1 MKSEAAIS
9 LKMSE
14 SKANMLDKGAIAIFN
29 ATSSSLRLYCRY
41 FTLSQYFSIYD
52 NLMCCTIVHH
62 IIYIHI
68 INRLQWPYCPEFPL
82 VHTEVNSCKDV

>member
-29 ATSSSLRLYCRY
+29 ATSSSLRLDSRY

-68 INRLQWPYCPEFPL
+68 IIVCSGLSVLNF
-82 VHTEVNSCKDV
+82 H

>member
-52 NLMCCTIVHH
+52 NLMSCTIYNCTSHNLHPHYKLSAVA
-62 IIYIHI
+62 
-68 INRLQWPYCPEFPL
+68 LLF
-82 VHTEVNSCKDV
+82 

>member
-29 ATSSSLRLYCRY
+29 ATSSSLRLYSRY

-52 NLMCCTIVHH
+52 NLMCVQL
-62 IIYIHI
+62 YI
-68 INRLQWPYCPEFPL
+68 
-82 VHTEVNSCKDV
+82 T